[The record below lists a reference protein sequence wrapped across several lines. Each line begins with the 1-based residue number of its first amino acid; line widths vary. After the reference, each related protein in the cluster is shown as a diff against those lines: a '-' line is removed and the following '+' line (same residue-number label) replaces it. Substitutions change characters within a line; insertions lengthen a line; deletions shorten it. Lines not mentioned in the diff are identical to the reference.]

1 MNQEIRNKY
10 EVVIGLEVHAQLQTE
25 SKIFAADSASFGAA
39 PNTHISPITLG
50 HPGTLPKLNRKAV
63 EYAIKMGFAAG
74 SKISEY
80 QYFDRKNYFYPDLPK
95 GYQITQDKTPICIG
109 GGVKVKLSTG
119 EKVVQFHHIHLEEDA
134 GKSLHAEGSSDSLI
148 DYNRAGTPLVEMVTE
163 PEIKSSEEAAQFMTE
178 VRKLVRYLH
187 ICDGN
192 MEEGSLRCDVNI
204 SVMPVGSKV
213 FGTKVEI
220 KNMNSI
226 RFIQKAIDYE
236 VVRQIEA
243 VEAGEKII
251 QETRN
256 FDPATGRTS
265 GMREK
270 ESMNDYRYFPEP
282 DLVPLHI
289 SEDLISQ
296 VKAQMPALPWEL
308 FEKFTKT
315 YGLPDYDAGVLTD
328 SREVAEYFDATCQFT
343 KNYKAASNWIM
354 GTVKSYLNDNHLEIE
369 QLTITPEK
377 LAQLINLVDEGKVST
392 STASQQI
399 FPVMVTDTSAN
410 PLQIAEAKNLIQQSN
425 TDTLQSLIDEVL
437 AANPAKVK
445 EYKNGKKGLLG
456 MFMGDI
462 MKKSKGSAD
471 PKVTTALLQKTL
483 DSL

>member
-74 SKISEY
+74 SRISEY

-119 EKVVQFHHIHLEEDA
+119 EKVVRFHHIHLEEDA

-148 DYNRAGTPLVEMVTE
+148 DYNRAGTPLIEMVTE

-243 VEAGEKII
+243 VETGEKII

-289 SEDLISQ
+289 SEELLNQ

-399 FPVMVTDTSAN
+399 FPVMVTDTSAS

>member
-1 MNQEIRNKY
+1 MNQEIRDKY

-50 HPGTLPKLNRKAV
+50 HPGTLPKLNKKAV
-63 EYAIKMGFAAG
+63 EYAIKMGLAVG
-74 SKISEY
+74 SRISEY

-119 EKVVQFHHIHLEEDA
+119 EKVVRFHHIHLEEDA
-134 GKSLHAEGSSDSLI
+134 GKSLHTDNSSDSLI

-178 VRKLVRYLH
+178 VRKLVRYLN

-236 VVRQIEA
+236 VGRQIEA

-282 DLVPLHI
+282 DLVPLVI
-289 SEDLISQ
+289 SEELLTS
-296 VKAQMPALPWEL
+296 VKNQMPALPWEL
-308 FEKFTKT
+308 FEKFTKQ

-328 SREVAEYFDATCQFT
+328 SRDIAEYFESTCSFS
-343 KNYKAASNWIM
+343 KNYKAISNWIM
-354 GTVKSYLNDNHLEIE
+354 GTVKSYLNDHNLSIAEFSIS
-369 QLTITPEK
+369 PEK
-377 LAQLINLVDEGKVST
+377 LAQLITIIDEGKVST
-392 STASQQI
+392 STAAQQI
-399 FPVMVTDTSAN
+399 FPEMLTDTQKT
-410 PLQIAEAKNLIQQSN
+410 PLQIAESKNLIQQSN

-471 PKVTTALLQKTL
+471 PKVTTSLLQKTL
-483 DSL
+483 DSI

>member
-1 MNQEIRNKY
+1 MNQEIRDKY

-50 HPGTLPKLNRKAV
+50 HPGTLPKLNKKAV
-63 EYAIKMGFAAG
+63 EYAIKMGLAVG
-74 SKISEY
+74 SRISEY

-109 GGVKVKLSTG
+109 GGLKVKLSTG
-119 EKVVQFHHIHLEEDA
+119 EKVVRFHHIHLEEDA
-134 GKSLHAEGSSDSLI
+134 GKSLHTDNSSDSLI

-178 VRKLVRYLH
+178 VRKLVRYLN

-236 VVRQIEA
+236 VGRQIEA

-282 DLVPLHI
+282 DLVPLVI
-289 SEDLISQ
+289 SEELLTS
-296 VKAQMPALPWEL
+296 VKNQMPALPWEL
-308 FEKFTKT
+308 FEKFTKQ

-328 SREVAEYFDATCQFT
+328 SRDIAEYFESTCSFS
-343 KNYKAASNWIM
+343 KNYKAISNWIM
-354 GTVKSYLNDNHLEIE
+354 GTVKSYLNDHNLSIAEFSIS
-369 QLTITPEK
+369 PEK
-377 LAQLINLVDEGKVST
+377 LAQLITIIDEGKVST
-392 STASQQI
+392 STAAQQI
-399 FPVMVTDTSAN
+399 FPEMLTDTQKT
-410 PLQIAEAKNLIQQSN
+410 PLQIAESKNLIQQSN

-471 PKVTTALLQKTL
+471 PKVTTSLLQKTL
-483 DSL
+483 DSI

>member
-1 MNQEIRNKY
+1 VNQEIRDKY

-50 HPGTLPKLNRKAV
+50 HPGTLPKLNKKAV
-63 EYAIKMGFAAG
+63 EYAIKMGLAVG
-74 SKISEY
+74 SRISEY

-119 EKVVQFHHIHLEEDA
+119 EKVVRFHHIHLEEDA
-134 GKSLHAEGSSDSLI
+134 GKSLHTDNSSDSLI

-178 VRKLVRYLH
+178 VRKLVRYLN

-236 VVRQIEA
+236 VGRQIEA

-282 DLVPLHI
+282 DLVPLVI
-289 SEDLISQ
+289 SEELLTS
-296 VKAQMPALPWEL
+296 VKNQMPALPWEL
-308 FEKFTKT
+308 FEKFTKQ

-328 SREVAEYFDATCQFT
+328 SRDIAEYFESTCSFS
-343 KNYKAASNWIM
+343 KNYKAISNWIM
-354 GTVKSYLNDNHLEIE
+354 GTVKSYLNDHNLSIAEFSIS
-369 QLTITPEK
+369 PEK
-377 LAQLINLVDEGKVST
+377 LAQLITIIDEGKVST
-392 STASQQI
+392 STAAQQI
-399 FPVMVTDTSAN
+399 FPEMLTDTQKT
-410 PLQIAEAKNLIQQSN
+410 PLQIAESKNLIQQSN

-471 PKVTTALLQKTL
+471 PKVTTSLLQKTL
-483 DSL
+483 DSI

>member
-1 MNQEIRNKY
+1 
-10 EVVIGLEVHAQLQTE
+10 
-25 SKIFAADSASFGAA
+25 
-39 PNTHISPITLG
+39 
-50 HPGTLPKLNRKAV
+50 
-63 EYAIKMGFAAG
+63 
-74 SKISEY
+74 
-80 QYFDRKNYFYPDLPK
+80 
-95 GYQITQDKTPICIG
+95 
-109 GGVKVKLSTG
+109 
-119 EKVVQFHHIHLEEDA
+119 
-134 GKSLHAEGSSDSLI
+134 
-148 DYNRAGTPLVEMVTE
+148 
-163 PEIKSSEEAAQFMTE
+163 
-178 VRKLVRYLH
+178 
-187 ICDGN
+187 
-192 MEEGSLRCDVNI
+192 
-204 SVMPVGSKV
+204 
-213 FGTKVEI
+213 
-220 KNMNSI
+220 
-226 RFIQKAIDYE
+226 
-236 VVRQIEA
+236 
-243 VEAGEKII
+243 
-251 QETRN
+251 
-256 FDPATGRTS
+256 
-265 GMREK
+265 
-270 ESMNDYRYFPEP
+270 
-282 DLVPLHI
+282 
-289 SEDLISQ
+289 
-296 VKAQMPALPWEL
+296 MPALPWEL

-369 QLTITPEK
+369 QLTVTPER

-399 FPVMVTDTSAN
+399 FPVMVTDTSAS